1 MTSLTFC
8 LEKVSE
14 HLLKTSTF
22 GFKPEFN
29 IDEVL
34 LYLYTYILINEVEF
48 NIDLELPLTPNCQ
61 HRFLESLVSF
71 LS

>member
-1 MTSLTFC
+1 MN
-8 LEKVSE
+8 
-14 HLLKTSTF
+14 STF